1 MPAPT
6 RAHHPSARR
15 RSGRS
20 VQGLALQVTGSVALV
35 FAMFFAVPA
44 IGHHAPDHGGGPPA
58 DPGSSST
65 QTTDPAADTSTSQDA
80 ASTAS
85 TDTATAPDTSG
96 SANPGNGNAYGKG
109 WSTKSSKSGGHSSSP
124 AGSSTSTEVSSSQST
139 TSSQGATHGAQSTC
153 TNKHPRTPT
162 GGPFDSTCDG
172 SPSLNGNGTGG
183 GGRPCA
189 GCVGNADYKHPG
201 GQSLSDHNSGYECDS
216 NSGIGKTNP
225 AHSGCRPA
233 PPPPVVPPGPPP
245 GPPPPPQV
253 VKPDVAPPEEVP
265 PAEAPPPRAPDK
277 LAFTGSNPR
286 PLIGV
291 ALGLA
296 LLGVTLIVVGRRR
309 ASLA

>member
-6 RAHHPSARR
+6 RAKQHLSARR
-15 RSGRS
+15 RSGRRS
-20 VQGLALQVTGSVALV
+20 VQGLALQVAGSVALV
-35 FAMFFAVPA
+35 FAMFLTAPA
-44 IGHHAPDHGGGPPA
+44 IGHHDLGHDGGPPT

-65 QTTDPAADTSTSQDA
+65 ETTDSGTSQDTT
-80 ASTAS
+80 STTS
-85 TDTATAPDTSG
+85 TDSATVPA
-96 SANPGNGNAYGKG
+96 ANPGNGHAYGKG
-109 WSTKSSKSGGHSSSP
+109 AGNGSGKSTHSSP
-124 AGSSTSTEVSSSQST
+124 PTSST
-139 TSSQGATHGAQSTC
+139 TSSQVSSTSSTTSSEGATHGAQPTC

-201 GQSLSDHNSGYECDS
+201 GQSLNDHNSGYECDS

-225 AHSGCRPA
+225 AHSGCQVA
-233 PPPPVVPPGPPP
+233 PPPVVPPGPPP

-253 VKPDVAPPEEVP
+253 AKPDRVPPEVP
-265 PAEAPPPRAPDK
+265 PAEVVPPPPDK

-291 ALGLA
+291 AMGLA
-296 LLGVTLIVVGRRR
+296 LLGITLIVVGRRR

>member
-80 ASTAS
+80 ASTTPA
-85 TDTATAPDTSG
+85 DTATAADTGGSG
-96 SANPGNGNAYGKG
+96 NPGNGRAYGKG
-109 WSTKSSKSGGHSSSP
+109 GSHGSSKSESTSSSP
-124 AGSSTSTEVSSSQST
+124 SGSSTSSEVSSSQST

-201 GQSLSDHNSGYECDS
+201 GQSLFDNNSGYECDT

-225 AHSGCRPA
+225 AHSGCRPQVV
-233 PPPPVVPPGPPP
+233 PPPVVPPGPPP

-253 VKPDVAPPEEVP
+253 ARPDRVP
-265 PAEAPPPRAPDK
+265 PPEAPPAVPGPPEK
-277 LAFTGSNPR
+277 LAFTGSDPG
-286 PLIGV
+286 PLTGV
-291 ALGLA
+291 AVGLA

>member
-1 MPAPT
+1 MPART
-6 RAHHPSARR
+6 RANQLSSVRR
-15 RSGRS
+15 RSGRT
-20 VQGLALQVTGSVALV
+20 VQGLALQVAGSIALV
-35 FAMFFAVPA
+35 FAMFLTAPAV
-44 IGHHAPDHGGGPPA
+44 GHHDPGHDGGPPA
-58 DPGSSST
+58 DSSSSST
-65 QTTDPAADTSTSQDA
+65 QTTGPAADSSTGQD
-80 ASTAS
+80 STTS
-85 TDTATAPDTSG
+85 TDTATAPATDVP
-96 SANPGNGNAYGKG
+96 ANPGNGHAYGKG
-109 WSTKSSKSGGHSSSP
+109 GSSWSGKSSHSSP
-124 AGSSTSTEVSSSQST
+124 PTSST
-139 TSSQGATHGAQSTC
+139 TSSSSVTESTTSTQGATHGAQLTC

-201 GQSLSDHNSGYECDS
+201 GQSLFDNNSGYECDS

-225 AHSGCRPA
+225 AHSGCRLAPP

-245 GPPPPPQV
+245 GPPPPPPQV
-253 VKPDVAPPEEVP
+253 AKPDRVPPEKAP
-265 PAEAPPPRAPDK
+265 PAEAVPPPPDK